1 MEFNN
6 KNVSADKQS
15 DITMTA
21 INGLKARF
29 FKSLNETFNPKAT
42 IAIIIKRFVMKSSTF
57 IIV

>member
-1 MEFNN
+1 MEFNI
-6 KNVSADKQS
+6 KNISEDKQS

-42 IAIIIKRFVMKSSTF
+42 IAIIIKRLVMKSSTY
-57 IIV
+57 ISV